1 MQTEEEK
8 NTLYILAQ
16 IDEIQGNT
24 LDFVGKLFYVKK
36 MVEKD
41 SKIFIGQI
49 KEQFP
54 DGTLIGPWWNKII
67 SSFIQKM
74 KETPFE
80 MQTKED
86 QIALYLLAQIDEIQG
101 NTLDFF
107 GKLLYVK
114 RMVERNPKI
123 TIGTTKD
130 QFPDGTIIGPWWR
143 CTVSKFIEKMK
154 ETPIEMQTEEEKT
167 ALYILAQIDE
177 LQGNTLDFTGRLL
190 YVKKMVE
197 KDPKVAISTTKE
209 RFPDGTLIGPW
220 WNKIIS
226 SFIQK
231 MKETPFEMQTKEDQI
246 ALYLLAQIDELQGN
260 TLDFVGRL
268 LYVKKLVEKD
278 SKIFIG
284 QIKDQFPDGTVI
296 GSWWRITVSKFVK
309 RMNDT
314 PLASQTEEDKRALQ
328 LIEEIYEILAMNK
341 SNQQVLRR
349 KR

>member
-1 MQTEEEK
+1 MEKLYYQFVSLRKEKEQLSGEKNIDLNDFQIIEECLEVKEIMRQLDRRFYLTFFERLEYAFEFVKQNPAISLGATKERFPDGTLIGSWWNKIISGFIQKLKKIPFEMQTEEDRIA
-8 NTLYILAQ
+8 LYILAQ

-41 SKIFIGQI
+41 PKVAISTT

-107 GKLLYVK
+107 GK
-114 RMVERNPKI
+114 
-123 TIGTTKD
+123 
-130 QFPDGTIIGPWWR
+130 
-143 CTVSKFIEKMK
+143 
-154 ETPIEMQTEEEKT
+154 
-167 ALYILAQIDE
+167 
-177 LQGNTLDFTGRLL
+177 
-190 YVKKMVE
+190 
-197 KDPKVAISTTKE
+197 
-209 RFPDGTLIGPW
+209 
-220 WNKIIS
+220 
-226 SFIQK
+226 
-231 MKETPFEMQTKEDQI
+231 
-246 ALYLLAQIDELQGN
+246 
-260 TLDFVGRL
+260 L